1 MSDRGD
7 AVRRLV
13 ASLEKDEQET
23 KTVRADLEALQAAV
37 RGLTGREGTVSE
49 MVTDLA
55 SVGRAVD
62 DATIALAKEQ
72 SVRRGAVEAR
82 DKAIADREA
91 LEARIQVAQ
100 VALDAVRLAWTDEDA
115 APLQDALDRLDRALR
130 GVPAVD
136 RGRQG
141 ERFHAEV
148 APDRPSGSLQDR
160 LAEVERRL
168 TISEEM
174 HTAHADHF
182 GLLDQRVA
190 GIGNRL
196 DEARRPKVA
205 LFATERGDLRA
216 YCDRGD
222 QVGGVTRRDDVWDWY
237 SRRPFEAPTA
247 GYDVPTR
254 EAAIAAMRA
263 VLSTWAEIV
272 DGAPPAAA
280 ERQEAAELSP
290 SGRDAGAFGSNSR

>member
-55 SVGRAVD
+55 SVGRAVE

-100 VALDAVRLAWTDEDA
+100 VALDAVRLALEGCEDVA
-115 APLQDALDRLDRALR
+115 AVRIALDRLDRALR

-141 ERFHAEV
+141 ERFHAPATIEE
-148 APDRPSGSLQDR
+148 R
-160 LAEVERRL
+160 LAEVERL
-168 TISEEM
+168 VGSM
-174 HTAHADHF
+174 SNHLAA
-182 GLLDQRVA
+182 LDQRVA
-190 GIGNRL
+190 GLGNGL
-196 DEARRPKVA
+196 DEVRAGVHAPGEFDAR
-205 LFATERGDLRA
+205 
-216 YCDRGD
+216 
-222 QVGGVTRRDDVWDWY
+222 
-237 SRRPFEAPTA
+237 
-247 GYDVPTR
+247 
-254 EAAIAAMRA
+254 
-263 VLSTWAEIV
+263 
-272 DGAPPAAA
+272 
-280 ERQEAAELSP
+280 P
-290 SGRDAGAFGSNSR
+290 SGDR

>member
-1 MSDRGD
+1 MQESRETMSDRGD

-55 SVGRAVD
+55 SVGRAAD

-100 VALDAVRLAWTDEDA
+100 VALDAVRLALEGCEDVA
-115 APLQDALDRLDRALR
+115 AVRIALDRLDRALR

-136 RGRQG
+136 RPRGRQG
-141 ERFHAEV
+141 ERFHAPATIEE
-148 APDRPSGSLQDR
+148 R
-160 LAEVERRL
+160 LAEVERL
-168 TISEEM
+168 VGSM
-174 HTAHADHF
+174 SNHLAA
-182 GLLDQRVA
+182 LDQRVA
-190 GIGNRL
+190 GLGNGL
-196 DEARRPKVA
+196 DEVRAGVHAPGEFDAR
-205 LFATERGDLRA
+205 
-216 YCDRGD
+216 
-222 QVGGVTRRDDVWDWY
+222 
-237 SRRPFEAPTA
+237 
-247 GYDVPTR
+247 
-254 EAAIAAMRA
+254 
-263 VLSTWAEIV
+263 
-272 DGAPPAAA
+272 
-280 ERQEAAELSP
+280 P
-290 SGRDAGAFGSNSR
+290 SGDR